1 MLNSKMLSSTFI
13 AENNYNA
20 NEPKSDSFFYKA
32 FRASED
38 IAQKAL
44 ATPFIQGIKKGNL
57 PPEQYGAYT
66 VLDAYY
72 CYQLVKIF
80 DKSIEISHGTSCFSD
95 NDLTKLIV
103 EIRNCYQEYNS
114 TLLNVWHIENAN
126 GISPTQNMQ
135 DYIRHDSNIAD
146 MGSVRT
152 LIAILPCYYLW
163 YWISDQILA
172 DDSYHAESNLY
183 HNWVIESHVTR
194 SAYTIGNF
202 LETEDYFTLDEG
214 LQIYRTSMEYEL
226 ANFQDA
232 YKLI

>member
-20 NEPKSDSFFYKA
+20 NEPESDSFFYKA

-72 CYQLVKIF
+72 CYQLVIIF
-80 DKSIEISHGTSCFSD
+80 DKSIEISYGTSCFSD

-114 TLLNVWHIENAN
+114 TLLDVWHIENAN
-126 GISPTQNMQ
+126 
-135 DYIRHDSNIAD
+135 
-146 MGSVRT
+146 
-152 LIAILPCYYLW
+152 YLW